1 MRHALLLSLLAAPL
15 FAAAPATAP
24 SPASA
29 PAQPAE
35 NTVRWL
41 RDNFAAPPAAYSTMP
56 FLVWN
61 GEVTEQEI
69 DRHLQAFKDQGIR
82 GFFIH
87 PRYGLITEY
96 LSPRWF
102 DLIAYTVKRAREL
115 GMQAWLYD
123 ENSFPSGF
131 AGGHVNEQMPAS
143 WNEGQGLHPVFQTRL
158 QPDAQKR
165 YAAILYRST
174 NDWFDIT
181 ARAAESIGKPGYYT
195 LYEITSYPRSAWN
208 GGWSYVDL
216 IHPGVTEKFLD
227 VTMSGYERA
236 IGPSFGRTVPGIFSD
251 EPNIEPPGPRDA
263 LRWTPD
269 LFDQFRQRRGYDLVP
284 LLPSLWMETGD
295 WKKVRHDYFS
305 LLLDLFIERW
315 SKPYFDY
322 TEKHHLA
329 WTGHY
334 WEHEWPN
341 PWPGPDNMAMYAW
354 HQQPGIDLLF
364 NQYAEQVHS
373 QFGNARAA
381 RGAKPT
387 AAPAGSCVLKT

>member
-236 IGPSFGRTVPGIFSD
+236 IGPSLSHVQLSVIAPVRGTRPYVGRSPV
-251 EPNIEPPGPRDA
+251 
-263 LRWTPD
+263 TP
-269 LFDQFRQRRGYDLVP
+269 QRIDGLTM
-284 LLPSLWMETGD
+284 LPWVSLP
-295 WKKVRHDYFS
+295 
-305 LLLDLFIERW
+305 I
-315 SKPYFDY
+315 
-322 TEKHHLA
+322 A
-329 WTGHY
+329 
-334 WEHEWPN
+334 N
-341 PWPGPDNMAMYAW
+341 PASP
-354 HQQPGIDLLF
+354 
-364 NQYAEQVHS
+364 
-373 QFGNARAA
+373 AA
-381 RGAKPT
+381 T
-387 AAPAGSCVLKT
+387 AAPGPALEPDDPSSSSHGFFVSPPNHTSFSASEPRLSFATSTAPASFSRAVTVASFAGTRSRYGSAP